1 MVSGD
6 PGLLDLFIAGV
17 GYLVSIYFEVDSQL
31 LIIIDIYIYICIY
44 IYIKGI
50 IDDYSLDHI
59 WNLIAYH
66 NLYTWYMNRYT
77 YFESIWITSPLRCS
91 RIPTAEIEDN
101 RTTGQQEGIS
111 IDAHTHTPLWEVSL
125 MFFFCLREM
134 ETLVGHWLDHT
145 KLIPRPF
152 HSSVRW
158 PSCFRRGQHLH
169 GTQRPSCAKAGV
181 GRAIAPPLRMW
192 HQGQKEIGQAGPWNE
207 PY

>member
-1 MVSGD
+1 M
-6 PGLLDLFIAGV
+6 
-17 GYLVSIYFEVDSQL
+17 
-31 LIIIDIYIYICIY
+31 Y

-50 IDDYSLDHI
+50 FDVYSLDLI
-59 WNLIAYH
+59 WILIAYH

-101 RTTGQQEGIS
+101 RTTGQQEGTS
-111 IDAHTHTPLWEVSL
+111 IDAHTHTPLRGFLDVFLLSPRNGDIGW
-125 MFFFCLREM
+125 
-134 ETLVGHWLDHT
+134 TLVGHWLDHT

-192 HQGQKEIGQAGPWNE
+192 HQGQKEIGQAGAWNE